1 MPVVNA
7 NENPIL
13 LEEVLDEGLI
23 DALRQGANYLKDR
36 RTIRRF
42 NRLNNN
48 IANSSNPSELTN
60 SENYKAQKR
69 NAELAD
75 SRAYSFKNYIKS
87 RYGKQGRAEAKANRQ
102 LGNDVKLSGKEK
114 EIMRLQD
121 KVAQKQNNP
130 NFSEND
136 PDLKRLQKLTGD
148 MSKENPDTLKSTLKN
163 VRDYRKQNAPAVSKD
178 NNGNYIFNRRK
189 LYIDPNNSNSY
200 VANPY
205 EKGNNIIVGPTN
217 RPSQIKPVPNVNTAT
232 NNKNLNQ
239 QAKNQFNQ
247 ASKAA
252 YGNKRPV
259 TAPAR

>member
-7 NENPIL
+7 RDNPIL

-42 NRLNNN
+42 NRLNSN
-48 IANSSNPSELTN
+48 IANSSNSSELTN
-60 SENYKAQKR
+60 NENYKAQKR

-75 SRAYSFKNYIKS
+75 SRAYSFKNYMKS
-87 RYGKQGRAEAKANRQ
+87 RYGKAGRAEARANRQ
-102 LGNDVKLSGKEK
+102 LGNDIKLSGKEK

-121 KVAQKQNNP
+121 KVAQKQNNS

-136 PDLKRLQKLTGD
+136 PDLKRLQKLTDD
-148 MSKENPDTLKSTLKN
+148 MSKENPDALKSTLKN

-178 NNGNYIFNRRK
+178 NNGNYIVNRRK
-189 LYIDPNNSNSY
+189 LYTDPNDSNSY

-205 EKGNNIIVGPTN
+205 EKGNNIIVGPAN
-217 RPSQIKPVPNVNTAT
+217 RPSQIKPIPDVNSTTDPN
-232 NNKNLNQ
+232 KLKQ
-239 QAKNQFNQ
+239 QAQRQYNQ
-247 ASKAA
+247 ASNAA
-252 YGNKRPV
+252 YGRPV
-259 TAPAR
+259 TAPAK

>member
-7 NENPIL
+7 SENPIL

-42 NRLNNN
+42 NRLNSN

-60 SENYKAQKR
+60 SKNYKQQKR
-69 NAELAD
+69 DAELAD
-75 SRAYSFKNYIKS
+75 ERTYNFKGYMKAK
-87 RYGKQGRAEAKANRQ
+87 YGKQGRAEARANKQ

-114 EIMRLQD
+114 EIMKLQD
-121 KVAQKQNNP
+121 KIAQKQNNP

-136 PDLKRLQKLTGD
+136 PDLKRLQKLTDD
-148 MSKENPDTLKSTLKN
+148 MSKENPDALKSTLKN
-163 VRDYRKQNAPAVSKD
+163 VRDYRKQNAPAVKYVG
-178 NNGNYIFNRRK
+178 NNRFEYNKRK
-189 LYIDPNNSNSY
+189 LYTDPNDSSSD

-205 EKGNNIIVGPTN
+205 EKDNHVVLYHPN
-217 RPSQIKPVPNVNTAT
+217 RPSQIKPIPDANAAT
-232 NNKNLNQ
+232 DNKNLNQ

-252 YGNKRPV
+252 YGNNRPV
-259 TAPAR
+259 TAPAK